1 MRKNVYKIWSEEKAK
16 EFEKVPMRF
25 AFDDKQLE
33 KVLNDWG
40 LTKNDLD
47 QICDMGCGGLM
58 RKIDIPIYEEYLKN
72 YDLENRKQDKRF
84 FVDMLLYE
92 LDNHEY
98 GYTRD
103 LEDTL
108 MACQISDKDL
118 QDEKIVEWINEA
130 LQIWKYLH
138 GYDEYSD

>member
-1 MRKNVYKIWSEEKAK
+1 MRKNVYKIWKDEKAEELK
-16 EFEKVPMRF
+16 KVPIRW

-33 KVLNDWG
+33 NVLNDWG
-40 LTKNDLD
+40 LTKDDLD
-47 QICDMGCGGLM
+47 QVYSIGCGGLM
-58 RKIDIPIYEEYLKN
+58 RKVDIPIYKEYLKN
-72 YDLENRKQDKRF
+72 YDLENKKQDKRF

-92 LDNHEY
+92 LNNHEY

-108 MACQISDKDL
+108 DACQISAKDL
-118 QDEKIVEWINEA
+118 QDEKIVDWINET
-130 LQIWKYLH
+130 LQIWKYLN